1 MNECLGC
8 GYGRVGRTENIDGKR
23 AKKKVGA
30 IPNKGEDGGVGG
42 GWRERRQIGEKKR
55 KTQG

>member
-42 GWRERRQIGEKKR
+42 CVEGEETDR
-55 KTQG
+55 